1 MNSLISSKEEKSVAA
16 TIAEAVESTDL
27 GETSGGIVE
36 SVEAGAAQ
44 AQVEEAVESIDAA
57 LDEQPPATN

>member
-1 MNSLISSKEEKSVAA
+1 VS
-16 TIAEAVESTDL
+16 
-27 GETSGGIVE
+27 IVE